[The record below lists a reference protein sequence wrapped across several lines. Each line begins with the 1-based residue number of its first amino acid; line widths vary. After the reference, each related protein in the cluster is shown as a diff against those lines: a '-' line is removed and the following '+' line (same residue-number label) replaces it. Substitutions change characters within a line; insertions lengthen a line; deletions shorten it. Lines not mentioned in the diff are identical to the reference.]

1 MHLGNVTVRQWKDS
15 TKNADNNPIGFH
27 ITFGLGFLLNKT
39 REEEA
44 GSRCTASSSHCESVR
59 WQLFEAVKKRTT
71 GGT

>member
-39 REEEA
+39 REA
-44 GSRCTASSSHCESVR
+44 RPAQGVQQVAHIVNR
-59 WQLFEAVKKRTT
+59 
-71 GGT
+71 